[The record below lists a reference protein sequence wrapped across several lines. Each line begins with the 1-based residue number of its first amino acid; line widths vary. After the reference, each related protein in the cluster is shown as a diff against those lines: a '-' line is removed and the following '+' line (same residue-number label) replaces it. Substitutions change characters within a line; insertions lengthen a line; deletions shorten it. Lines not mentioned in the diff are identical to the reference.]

1 VQNNLRNRVA
11 ATIYREQPGSPK
23 INATYY
29 SYDQAGNVNTLWQQ
43 VEGLGI
49 KKIGYEYDLVS
60 GKVNLVKYQHG
71 QTDQFYYQYKY
82 DAENRLTEAWSSI
95 EASVTPY
102 GFGSRLT
109 DPYRKLDASY
119 EYYLHGP
126 LARVELGDQGSK
138 VQGTDYA

>member
-1 VQNNLRNRVA
+1 MFGIVTTNSSFTRALL
-11 ATIYREQPGSPK
+11 E
-23 INATYY
+23 
-29 SYDQAGNVNTLWQQ
+29 VN
-43 VEGLGI
+43 GLI
-49 KKIGYEYDLVS
+49 CENYKYDLVS

-126 LARVELGDQGSK
+126 LPAWSSATRDLKCREQTMPIPCRGG
-138 VQGTDYA
+138 